1 MEQNNNLKWVT
12 SAQALGNYN
21 LMLSF
26 NDGANKVVTCK
37 PLIDKY
43 KIFTPLLDKS
53 VFEKFSLDGWT
64 VSWLN
69 GTIDI
74 SPEYLYEEGK
84 AV

>member
-12 SAQALGNYN
+12 SAQALGNYF

-26 NDGANKVVTCK
+26 NYGTNIVVNCK

-43 KIFTPLLDKS
+43 KVFTPLLDKS

>member
-26 NDGANKVVTCK
+26 NDGVNKVVNCK

-53 VFEKFSLDGWT
+53 VFEKFSFTKDTGFAILDRAMK
-64 VSWLN
+64 L
-69 GTIDI
+69 
-74 SPEYLYEEGK
+74 EY
-84 AV
+84 